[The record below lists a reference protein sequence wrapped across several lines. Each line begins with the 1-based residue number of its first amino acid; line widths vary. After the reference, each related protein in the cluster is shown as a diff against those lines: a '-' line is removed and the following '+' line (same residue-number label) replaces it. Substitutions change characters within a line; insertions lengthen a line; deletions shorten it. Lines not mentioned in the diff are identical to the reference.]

1 MTRAQTHSECSCAY
15 CIHWISK
22 LAADADHDTAE
33 GKATANELRRLE
45 GRVETMEKNRE
56 RRLGRE
62 EVEDRKARTM
72 AVGLGGGGLLGLI
85 WQIVE
90 AILRHTGG

>member
-1 MTRAQTHSECSCAY
+1 MTRPATHSECGCSY

-22 LAADADHDTAE
+22 LAADSAHDISE
-33 GKATANELRRLE
+33 GKETANELRRLE
-45 GRVETMEKNRE
+45 GRVETIEKNRE

-62 EVEDRKARTM
+62 EVEDKKARGL
-72 AVGLGGGGLLGLI
+72 AVGLGGGGLVGLI

-90 AILRHTGG
+90 AILRHAGG